1 MKIDCPHC
9 GVHGSV
15 DDSLVGKKL
24 RCPKCSKVFLVSEE
38 LLSGSNDAGL
48 MGQENLYNDEPES
61 PVIEEQAD
69 LSQDSG
75 EAEDATGEELAAGDD
90 TELQLCSACGQSF
103 APEFLVEID
112 SRLYCA
118 LCQPKPEEEIEL
130 QEEGDVV
137 ESAEEEPLEIEEE
150 SFSEQDEDAG
160 EEEIEVSWEA
170 DDDLEEEAPELET
183 CSGCGESLH
192 PGFLETVGSKRYCA
206 LCLPEDEED
215 DDDLAAEADLAHA
228 AEAMEGE
235 TDSAETLLSEEDD
248 FDKEGDLRD
257 VCSVCGE
264 SFHPDFLQEVDSKL
278 YCGICQ
284 PEVIEVSPEDVDD
297 EPAAST
303 AELTAV
309 DDTDVDV
316 DVEED
321 VEEDEQGIDSD
332 FTVGEVLKEAWQK
345 TKGAKGAIWGG
356 VIVMNLILFGLG
368 FGAAFALQGGN
379 LIADPNTAMGVNA
392 GVQLITTWLSTIF
405 TSGLMLIGVR
415 RALRQR
421 VSWKM
426 VFSGFSKALSITV
439 ALILQTILI
448 CIGFILLVLPGIY
461 MSVGYG
467 LTLPLILEKGLG
479 PWEAM
484 EASRKAIHKKW
495 WVVFGIYLVM
505 GLIYLVSII
514 PLGLG
519 LIWTVPM
526 FFLVMGVLYRLFFAS
541 PSAEEEMVDEEI
553 DEEAEQEDDEAE
565 AVGEEEAALEENRQE

>member
-15 DDSLVGKKL
+15 DDSLAGKKL
-24 RCPKCSKVFLVSEE
+24 RCPKCSKVFLVPEE
-38 LLSGSNDAGL
+38 ILSGSNDAGL
-48 MGQENLYNDEPES
+48 MRQEMLYNDEPES
-61 PVIEEQAD
+61 SVTEEQTD

-75 EAEDATGEELAAGDD
+75 DAEDATGEELAADD
-90 TELQLCSACGQSF
+90 DADLQLCSACGQSF

-118 LCQPKPEEEIEL
+118 LCQPEPEEEIEL
-130 QEEGDVV
+130 QEEGDAV
-137 ESAEEEPLEIEEE
+137 ESAEEESLEIGDE
-150 SFSEQDEDAG
+150 SFSEQDEYAA
-160 EEEIEVSWEA
+160 EEEIEVPGEA
-170 DDDLEEEAPELET
+170 EDDLEEEPPELET

-215 DDDLAAEADLAHA
+215 DDGPAAEADLAQD
-228 AEAMEGE
+228 AEVMEGE

-248 FDKEGDLRD
+248 FEKEGDLRN
-257 VCSVCGE
+257 VCSICGE
-264 SFHPDFLQEVDSKL
+264 SFHPDFLQEVGSKL
-278 YCGICQ
+278 YCGVCQ

-297 EPAAST
+297 ETAAST

-316 DVEED
+316 
-321 VEEDEQGIDSD
+321 EEDEQSSDSD

-356 VIVMNLILFGLG
+356 VIVMYLILFGVG
-368 FGAAFALQGGN
+368 FGAAFGLQSGN
-379 LIADPNTAMGVNA
+379 LIADPTTAMGVNA
-392 GVQLITTWLSTIF
+392 GVQLITTCLSTIF
-405 TSGLMLIGVR
+405 ISGLMLIGVR

-421 VSWKM
+421 VSWQM
-426 VFSGFSKALSITV
+426 VFAGFSKALSITV
-439 ALILQTILI
+439 ALILQTILVL
-448 CIGFILLVLPGIY
+448 IGFILLVLPGIY
-461 MSVGYG
+461 LSVGYA

-495 WVVFGIYLVM
+495 WSVLGLYLVM
-505 GLIYLVSII
+505 CLIALVSSI
-514 PLGLG
+514 PLLLG

-526 FFLVMGVLYRLFFAS
+526 FFLVLGVLYRLFFAS
-541 PSAEEEMVDEEI
+541 PSAEEETEEEEI
-553 DEEAEQEDDEAE
+553 EEAVE
-565 AVGEEEAALEENRQE
+565 EEEAALEENEQE